1 MQEKQKISEAEPFD
15 HKATPEQLLWLAVIE
30 RALLDYACPTSDSQK
45 SHNIGLDWFFY
56 ELSPKA
62 YNLEYI
68 CENFLNCPGGADRVR
83 KRLERLLAMEYP
95 EQAFNRS
102 RRYKGFY

>member
-1 MQEKQKISEAEPFD
+1 MQDKKISETEPFD
-15 HKATPEQLLWLAVIE
+15 HKASPEQLLWLAVIE

-45 SHNIGLDWFFY
+45 CHNIGLDWFFY
-56 ELSPKA
+56 ELKSKP

-68 CENFLNCPGGADRVR
+68 CENFLNFPAGAEKVR
-83 KRLERLLAMEYP
+83 KRLERLINSEFP
-95 EQAFNRS
+95 EQAINRS

>member
-1 MQEKQKISEAEPFD
+1 MQEKQKINETEPFD

-45 SHNIGLDWFFY
+45 CHNIGLDWFFY
-56 ELSPKA
+56 ELKSKP

-68 CENFLNCPGGADRVR
+68 CENFLNFPAGAEKVR
-83 KRLERLLAMEYP
+83 KRLERLINSEFP
-95 EQAFNRS
+95 EQAINRS

>member
-1 MQEKQKISEAEPFD
+1 MQDKKISETEAFD
-15 HKATPEQLLWLAVIE
+15 HKASPEQLLWLAVIE

-45 SHNIGLDWFFY
+45 CHNIGLDWFFY
-56 ELSPKA
+56 ELKSKP

-68 CENFLNCPGGADRVR
+68 CENFLNFPAGAEKVR
-83 KRLERLLAMEYP
+83 KRLERLINSEFP
-95 EQAFNRS
+95 EQAINRS

>member
-1 MQEKQKISEAEPFD
+1 MQEKQNISETEPFD
-15 HKATPEQLLWLAVIE
+15 HKASPEQLLWLAVIE

-45 SHNIGLDWFFY
+45 CHNIGLDWFFY
-56 ELSPKA
+56 ELKSKP

-68 CENFLNCPGGADRVR
+68 CENFLNFPAGAEKVR
-83 KRLERLLAMEYP
+83 KRLERLINSEFP
-95 EQAFNRS
+95 EQAINRS

>member
-1 MQEKQKISEAEPFD
+1 MQEKQKINETEAFD
-15 HKATPEQLLWLAVIE
+15 HKASPEQLLWLAVIE

-45 SHNIGLDWFFY
+45 CHNIGLDWFFY
-56 ELSPKA
+56 ELKSKP

-68 CENFLNCPGGADRVR
+68 CENFLNFPAGAEKVR
-83 KRLERLLAMEYP
+83 KRLERLLNSEFP
-95 EQAFNRS
+95 EEAINRS

>member
-1 MQEKQKISEAEPFD
+1 MQEKQNISETEAFD
-15 HKATPEQLLWLAVIE
+15 HKASPEQLLWLAVIE

-45 SHNIGLDWFFY
+45 CHNIGLDWFFY
-56 ELSPKA
+56 ELKSKP

-68 CENFLNCPGGADRVR
+68 CENFLNFPAGAEKVR
-83 KRLERLLAMEYP
+83 KRLERLLNSEFP
-95 EQAFNRS
+95 EEAINRS

>member
-1 MQEKQKISEAEPFD
+1 MQEKQNISETEPFD
-15 HKATPEQLLWLAVIE
+15 HKASPEQLLWLAVIE

-45 SHNIGLDWFFY
+45 CHNIGLDWFFY
-56 ELSPKA
+56 ELKSKP

-68 CENFLNCPGGADRVR
+68 CENFLNFPAGAEKVR
-83 KRLERLLAMEYP
+83 KRLERLLNSEVP
-95 EQAFNRS
+95 EQAINRS